1 MLVGLKWM
9 FNFSLM
15 MRRES
20 GSSDSPYSSMMGQ
33 ADLNASMVAVA
44 EVGWLKMVGRIILY
58 FFSYLFFPTLSVS
71 PKQNKINS

>member
-9 FNFSLM
+9 FNFSLT

-44 EVGWLKMVGRIILY
+44 EVGWLKMVGKFILY
-58 FFSYLFFPTLSVS
+58 LFSYLFFLPLSAH
-71 PKQNKINS
+71 PKQNS